1 MTFPFVAK
9 YGFKNNSHDLLEWD
23 GAGQPPRE
31 LLGLTDKPA
40 GHVTPSEKWWPA
52 INCGKVGDWWAI
64 WLIEPDPNAPRGG
77 MVKSHVLL
85 WPINEIAGVNDL
97 GEYISILIG
106 QDLETPSENDQIVI
120 NNLFNELALN
130 AHIPILDT
138 VHLVPY
144 IMESIWKN
152 LWDEAKEKFA
162 IRVSFT
168 PPQSFNTANHPAF
181 YCVPSS
187 LTNQWFN
194 QRVKVLTPVVFTE
207 MSRAAKYLN
216 GQTDTTISQLMTV
229 CALETGNIQFI
240 GRLARTA
247 DNIDLFSEQDNATN
261 AISALRSIVACSGKM
276 TDASAYKAEL
286 MLALKAHI
294 DKNSITVEQVLS
306 LSNIS
311 EEDISEESFP
321 KQELINWIADNLND
335 VDADK
340 QASTFERCNPE
351 KSRDWWWRSVEIG
364 VSNFLDT
371 TNADD
376 KLVSWLLMDSFSSL
390 AKKFVYS
397 ASNIDTRI
405 FELAKKQQLS
415 SVGFKKLES
424 IAIGNNFPKLYS
436 LVIYRIYPENSL
448 ICRQMN
454 SMDGW
459 EKGVPYLIDKLQSS
473 TLLEEIERE
482 ELSYIIPLVAD
493 LSKKDVKILNGI
505 DIAKKGAYTLWCIQ
519 LENGGSFYPPLADKN
534 SFKKKL
540 YDNLNP
546 DLPSSLLDPIIAEM
560 SEYLLSLVDRT
571 DFWARFVI
579 GQRRQ
584 IANKLVDAITS
595 SSNISFKLSAKE
607 SELTQALNDYINSNS
622 ELSQQLLIS
631 CLRVPITIN
640 EQVILKWILKTKSFG
655 WSNYAQ
661 TLGEIILKNNW
672 NYVAEKLYK
681 ESYGFLASKGYFKP
695 TVDRCV
701 TLLGAWEK
709 AKVSLLS
716 EKSPTPSSEVIL
728 NRLSVL
734 AAELAHD
741 RLDSIWL
748 RAGGNLGILHSNGS
762 SSERWQRAV
771 RAANSGA
778 LVGGL
783 KTLIEQLL
791 EDFPHN
797 TDLKELNSLF

>member
-1 MTFPFVAK
+1 MTLPFVAK

-23 GAGQPPRE
+23 GKGQPPRE

-52 INCGKVGDWWAI
+52 VNCGKVGDWWAI
-64 WLIEPDPNAPRGG
+64 WLVEPDPSAPRGG

-97 GEYISILIG
+97 GEYISTLIG
-106 QDLETPSENDQIVI
+106 QDLETPSEIDQLVI
-120 NNLFNELALN
+120 NNLLNELASN
-130 AHIPILDT
+130 DHVFILEQ
-138 VHLVPY
+138 VKLAPH
-144 IMESIWKN
+144 IMESIWKS
-152 LWDEAKEKFA
+152 LWDKAKENFA

-168 PPQSFNTANHPAF
+168 PPQSFNTTKHPTF

-194 QRVKVLTPVVFTE
+194 QRVKLLNSFVTSEL
-207 MSRAAKYLN
+207 SRAAKYLN
-216 GQTDTTISQLMTV
+216 GQADPTISKLMTV
-229 CALETGNIQFI
+229 CGLETGNIRFI

-247 DNIDLFSEQDNATN
+247 DNIDLFHEQDNATN
-261 AISALRSIVACSGKM
+261 TISALRSIIACSEKI
-276 TDASAYKAEL
+276 TDAQAYKAEL

-424 IAIGNNFPKLYS
+424 IAIANNFPKLYS

-448 ICRQMN
+448 IGRQMN

-473 TLLEEIERE
+473 TLLEEIEIE

-540 YDNLNP
+540 YDNLNS

-571 DFWARFVI
+571 DFWARFDI

-655 WSNYAQ
+655 WANHAQ

-681 ESYGFLASKGYFKP
+681 ESYGFLASKEYFKP

-701 TLLGAWEK
+701 TLLGYWERT
-709 AKVSLLS
+709 KVSLLS
-716 EKSPTPSSEVIL
+716 EKLSTPSSDVLL

-748 RAGGNLGILHSNGS
+748 RAGGNLGVLHSYGS
-762 SSERWQRAV
+762 SSERWHSAV

-783 KTLIEQLL
+783 KSLIEQLL